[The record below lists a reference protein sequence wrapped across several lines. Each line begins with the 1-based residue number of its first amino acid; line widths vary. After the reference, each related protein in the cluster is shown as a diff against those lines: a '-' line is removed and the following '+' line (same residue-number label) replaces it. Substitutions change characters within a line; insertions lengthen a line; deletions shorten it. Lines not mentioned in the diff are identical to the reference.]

1 MAEETIMELN
11 FIFIPGFAIL
21 MLVIIALFMR
31 LRELGSMRR
40 EIADILQQSR
50 TETQG
55 KLDALQ
61 NQVLSNAQM
70 STQTLQNQFRE
81 SSQLIRDVSSRL
93 MEVGKTNT
101 QILDF
106 SRQLQSLE
114 NILKNP
120 KQRGVL
126 GEYFLETLLGNVLQ
140 PNQYAFQYPFSD
152 GEKVDA
158 VVFYRER
165 VIPVDAKFSLE
176 NFNRLMT
183 AQDPVIRDQIERE
196 FRADVKKR
204 IDETAKYIRPRE
216 KTTDFAFMFVPA
228 EGVYYNLLSNSVG
241 SGVRAQDLVEYAFG
255 KHVIIVSPTSFYA
268 YLETVLMGLR
278 AEQVENGVKDI
289 IKRIQDLDSHLKTF
303 EQFFLKLG
311 TSLSL
316 TVSHFNSASK
326 EYGKIDKDIYRITD
340 GTTGGNAGVSLID
353 KPRMGE

>member
-1 MAEETIMELN
+1 MELN
-11 FIFIPGFAIL
+11 FIFISGLAIL
-21 MLVIIALFMR
+21 LLVIIALFMR

-40 EIADILQQSR
+40 EIADILLQNRS
-50 TETQG
+50 ETQG

-61 NQVLSNAQM
+61 SQVLSNAQM
-70 STQTLQNQFRE
+70 SAQTMQNQFRE
-81 SSQLIRDVSSRL
+81 SSQLIRDVSARL
-93 MEVGKTNT
+93 TDVGKTNT

-140 PNQYAFQYPFSD
+140 PNQYSFQYAFAD

-165 VIPVDAKFSLE
+165 IIPVDAKFSLE
-176 NFNRLMT
+176 NYNRLMV
-183 AQDPVIRDQIERE
+183 AQDQQLRDQIEKE

-228 EGVYYNLLSNSVG
+228 EGVYYNLLSYNVG
-241 SGVRAQDLVEYAFG
+241 AGVRAQDLVEYAFG

-289 IKRIQDLDSHLKTF
+289 IKRIQDLDAHLKTF
-303 EQFFLKLG
+303 EQYFTKLG
-311 TSLSL
+311 TSLSV

-340 GTTGGNAGVSLID
+340 KAAGGNAEISFID
-353 KPRMGE
+353 KPLSGE